1 MWGQLVLPV
10 AGFFIGIV
18 ASMTGVG
25 GGIFIGPLLTS
36 LFGFIPQ
43 HAVGTSLATIV
54 FTAIASSYSY
64 AKQGRIFYRTGLLLA
79 ITTVPGAYAGA
90 YLTTVISPALLG
102 LIFGGFLFLMS
113 LRMIIE
119 RPGKA
124 GSGQPAANLD
134 SRSARPGSRIQPP
147 RITDA
152 ELVRSTRKVVLGV
165 SLSFLGGL
173 ASGFLG
179 IGGGILGVPIL
190 SLGMGLPIHYATA
203 TSMFTMIWTSLAGVA
218 KHALAHHVH
227 PHYAVLLAMGTIF
240 GAQVGAGFS
249 RRVSGSAL
257 RRIFGLILLAVS
269 LQMIVRFL

>member
-1 MWGQLVLPV
+1 MWTELVLPV
-10 AGFFIGIV
+10 AGFFIAIV

-25 GGIFIGPLLTS
+25 GGIFIVPLLTS

-64 AKQGRIFYRTGLLLA
+64 ARQGRIFFRTGLLLA
-79 ITTVPGAYAGA
+79 VTTVPGAYAGA
-90 YLTTVISPALLG
+90 YLTTVISPRLLG
-102 LIFGGFLFLMS
+102 LIFGGFLFLMA

-119 RPGKA
+119 RPADVDEA
-124 GSGQPAANLD
+124 GGGPG
-134 SRSARPGSRIQPP
+134 RPGAKIQPP
-147 RITDA
+147 PVADA
-152 ELVRSTRKVVLGV
+152 ELVRSGRKVILGV
-165 SLSFLGGL
+165 SLSFFGGL

-203 TSMFTMIWTSLAGVA
+203 TSMFTMIWTSLAGVT
-218 KHALAHHVH
+218 KHALVHHVH
-227 PHYAVLLAMGTIF
+227 PQFALLLAVGTIF
-240 GAQVGAGFS
+240 GAQVGARFS

-257 RRIFGLILLAVS
+257 RRVFGLILLAVS